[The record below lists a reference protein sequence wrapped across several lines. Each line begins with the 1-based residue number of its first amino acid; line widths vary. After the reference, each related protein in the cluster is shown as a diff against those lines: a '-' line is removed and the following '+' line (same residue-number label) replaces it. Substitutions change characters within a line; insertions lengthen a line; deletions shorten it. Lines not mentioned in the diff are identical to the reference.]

1 MTHLLE
7 FTGSSI
13 IVRRPDGYEALN
25 TSKPMPAQVGSF
37 NVSNVNVAYP
47 QTPGEVVHTEIVDRG
62 GSYQIR
68 GWTTTPASNGN
79 HTVDLGAFSGSV
91 APSIIYGRVRIRR
104 TLRGGNVTGLLEAPL
119 ALNEWLQWPGG
130 SLLLEHF
137 GQANKIWMWRHIDI
151 FVSGGRWILAFRQ
164 GNDSYTTAKSFSYQ
178 ALSTAST
185 FSIDL
190 QLGWGVFR

>member
-1 MTHLLE
+1 MTRLLQ

-13 IVRRPDGYEALN
+13 IVRRTNGYEALN
-25 TSKPMPAQVGSF
+25 TARPMPAQVGSF
-37 NVSNVNVAYP
+37 NKSNITVAYP
-47 QTPGEVVHTEIVDRG
+47 QTPGEVLHGEYVSST
-62 GSYQIR
+62 GSFRY
-68 GWTTTPASNGN
+68 WTDTPAHNGN
-79 HTVDLGAFSGSV
+79 HSLDLGAFTGSDS
-91 APSIIYGRVRIRR
+91 PSIIYGKVRIRR
-104 TLRGGNVTGLLEAPL
+104 TLAGGNVTGLLEAPL

-151 FVSGGRWILAFRQ
+151 SVSGGRWRLNYRQ
-164 GNDSYTTAKSFSYQ
+164 GNDHYKTSKSYSGVRA
-178 ALSTAST
+178 STAST